1 MEVSLRL
8 FKASN
13 NFNKA
18 IIVNF
23 SVSIIHSM
31 FIDLGGR
38 DDEADDEEN
47 TYETVAPDQQANY
60 TTPSANYSD
69 SYLVAKN

>member
-1 MEVSLRL
+1 MEVSLQL
-8 FKASN
+8 FKASK

-23 SVSIIHSM
+23 FVRIIHSM
-31 FIDLGGR
+31 FIDFGGR
-38 DDEADDEEN
+38 DFEADDDN
-47 TYETVAPDQQANY
+47 TYETVVPDQQANY